1 MAGSAASG
9 WGFGF
14 NFYYSAIIC
23 MVWFGFCLSIF
34 FFSLLIFWQ
43 GHIGLKQELFF
54 KSLRDLSHLCHV
66 TRQKHLLCTAHVVDQ
81 QLRTLVY
88 NVF

>member
-34 FFSLLIFWQ
+34 FFFL
-43 GHIGLKQELFF
+43 
-54 KSLRDLSHLCHV
+54 
-66 TRQKHLLCTAHVVDQ
+66 VDFLAGTHWAQ
-81 QLRTLVY
+81 AGTFL
-88 NVF
+88 

>member
-34 FFSLLIFWQ
+34 FFFSLLIFWQ

-54 KSLRDLSHLCHV
+54 KSLRDRFKPSVPCNTTEAPALHSPC
-66 TRQKHLLCTAHVVDQ
+66 C
-81 QLRTLVY
+81 
-88 NVF
+88 